1 MFPHALIASTD
12 PSRIGDL
19 LVAGGFISRR
29 ELQSALSLAS
39 KHHMPLCQVLQ
50 RQQRLGRAEKN
61 ALLKLQH
68 QLRAPG
74 HHTVEQL
81 HCRLGD
87 LLVAEGQIAPEE
99 LQAALEQQKA
109 SRTPLGMVL
118 LKRGSIGIK
127 GLTRFLR
134 LQQKLISAACAALL
148 AMGNPC
154 FADSSKEGELAW
166 GTAHAAVKKASPHSL
181 NANWLRPGFND
192 SMAMVRYAPEDTLF
206 RSKSGKMELRLT
218 DTGVEFRKF
227 F

>member
-1 MFPHALIASTD
+1 MLPHALTSSTD

-29 ELQSALSLAS
+29 ELQSALSIAS
-39 KHHMPLCQVLQ
+39 RHHVPLCQVLQ
-50 RQQRLGRAEKN
+50 RQRRLDRLEKN
-61 ALLKLQH
+61 ALLKLQDH
-68 QLRAPG
+68 LRSPEQ
-74 HHTVEQL
+74 HNVEQL

-87 LLVAEGQIAPEE
+87 LLLAEGQIKPEE
-99 LQAALEQQKA
+99 LQAALEQHKA
-109 SRTPLGMVL
+109 SRVPLGMVL
-118 LKRGSIGIK
+118 LKRGSITLK
-127 GLTRFLR
+127 ALTRFLR
-134 LQQKLISAACAALL
+134 LQQKLIAAACAALL

-154 FADSSKEGELAW
+154 FADTGKESEPAW
-166 GTAHAAVKKASPHSL
+166 GTVHAAVKKASPHSL